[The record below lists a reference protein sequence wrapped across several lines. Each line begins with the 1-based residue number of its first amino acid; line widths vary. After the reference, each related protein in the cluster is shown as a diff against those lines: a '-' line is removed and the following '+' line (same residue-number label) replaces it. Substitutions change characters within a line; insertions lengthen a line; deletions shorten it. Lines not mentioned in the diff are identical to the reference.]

1 MALVKQFSGEFGS
14 PCKHA
19 CVGIHFRARLKMEN
33 VFVNCGDA
41 RKKFGGRESLNGGSF
56 VGLVCIKAAW
66 NGSLGGSL
74 AYCSGCG
81 HRM

>member
-33 VFVNCGDA
+33 VFVVETQEKN
-41 RKKFGGRESLNGGSF
+41 L
-56 VGLVCIKAAW
+56 VGE
-66 NGSLGGSL
+66 N
-74 AYCSGCG
+74 
-81 HRM
+81 R